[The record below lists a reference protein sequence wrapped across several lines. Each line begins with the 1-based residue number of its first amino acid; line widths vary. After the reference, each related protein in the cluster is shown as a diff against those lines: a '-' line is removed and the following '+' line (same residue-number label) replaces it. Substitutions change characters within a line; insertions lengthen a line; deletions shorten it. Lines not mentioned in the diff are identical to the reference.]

1 MYQVS
6 EITVSYKPRFKISD
20 RPIIRDSRTIVKILR
35 EFWGD
40 DINLYESVNI
50 ILLNNANHVLGFS
63 RITTG
68 TIDSSIVDIYKI
80 LQIALTAHANGI
92 ILAHNHPSGNLSPSN
107 ADLKMT
113 KALDEAAKLMKI
125 RFLDHIIL
133 TENSYTSFKD
143 ECLM

>member
-6 EITVSYKPRFKISD
+6 EITVSYKPRFEVSD
-20 RPIIRDSRTIVKILR
+20 RPIIRDSRTVVDILR
-35 EFWGD
+35 KFWGD
-40 DINLYESVNI
+40 DVNLYESVNI
-50 ILLNNANHVLGFS
+50 ILLNNANRVLGFS
-63 RITTG
+63 RITIG

-92 ILAHNHPSGNLSPSN
+92 ILAHNHPSGNLAPSD
-107 ADLKMT
+107 ADIKMT

-125 RFLDHIIL
+125 RVLDHIIL
-133 TENSYTSFKD
+133 TENSYTSFRD